1 MPIKVPDHLPAIDV
15 LWGERVFVMNES
27 LAYSQDIRP
36 LDIVILNLM
45 PMKQTTEVQLLRL
58 LGNTPLQ
65 VQVKLLHMESHR
77 SKNTSEEY
85 LEAFYD
91 VFKDIKHRKF
101 DGMIITG
108 APIEHLPFEDV
119 KYWAELT
126 EIMEWTK
133 TNVTSTLHICWG
145 AQAGLY
151 YHYGVP
157 KYPLSAK
164 MFGIFEHTRTENIN
178 LLRGF
183 DERFY
188 VPHSRH
194 TEVRRADIEA
204 VGGLEIWSDSPEA
217 GVYIAARK
225 SGRQIFVTGHSEYDK
240 YTLHDEY
247 MRDVNKGEAIAP
259 PLHYYMN
266 NDPTK
271 EPIVR
276 WRGHSNL
283 LFTNWLNYYV
293 YQETPFDWNRPQSYH
308 AHRLQQ
314 WR

>member
-1 MPIKVPDHLPAIDV
+1 MPILVPDNLPARDI
-15 LWGERVFVMNES
+15 LREERVFVMNES
-27 LAYSQDIRP
+27 REYSQRPLRAGSQDIRA
-36 LDIVILNLM
+36 LEILILNLM

-65 VQVKLLHMESHR
+65 VHVKLLHMESHV
-77 SKNTSEEY
+77 SKNTSAEY
-85 LEAFYD
+85 LKTFYD
-91 VFKDIKHRKF
+91 VFQDIKHRKF

-108 APIEHLPFEDV
+108 APVELMDFEAV
-119 KYWAELT
+119 GYWRELT

-157 KYPLSAK
+157 KHELPQK
-164 MFGIFEHTRTENIN
+164 MFGIFEHSRAENID

-183 DERFY
+183 DERFF

-194 TEVRRADIEA
+194 TATRREDVEK
-204 VGGLEIWSDSPEA
+204 VDGLEILAESPDA
-217 GVYIAARK
+217 GVYIVARK

-247 MRDVNKGEAIAP
+247 TRDLKKGEDIAMP
-259 PLHYYMN
+259 VNYYQD
-266 NDPTK
+266 NDPAK
-271 EPIVR
+271 EPVVR

-293 YQETPFDWNRPQSYH
+293 YQETPFDWNK
-308 AHRLQQ
+308 
-314 WR
+314 

>member
-1 MPIKVPDHLPAIDV
+1 MPIKVPDNLPAIDI
-15 LWGERVFVMNES
+15 LRNERVFVMNES
-27 LAYSQDIRP
+27 RAYSQPMRP

-45 PMKQTTEVQLLRL
+45 PVKQTTETQLLRL
-58 LGNTPLQ
+58 LGNTSLQ
-65 VQVKLLHMESHR
+65 TQVKLLHMESHV
-77 SKNTSEEY
+77 SKNTSAEY
-85 LEAFYD
+85 LETFYD
-91 VFKDIKHRKF
+91 VFQDIRHRRF

-119 KYWAELT
+119 AYWRELT

-145 AQAGLY
+145 AQAGLH

-157 KYPLSAK
+157 KHPLTQK
-164 MFGIFEHTRTENIN
+164 MFGVFPHTRAEDVN

-194 TEVRRADIEA
+194 TEVRRADIEKTSRLA
-204 VGGLEIWSDSPEA
+204 IWSESEES
-217 GVYIAARK
+217 GVYIAA
-225 SGRQIFVTGHSEYDK
+225 SADGRQIFVTGHSEYDK

-247 MRDVNKGEAIAP
+247 IRDLKKGETIQAP
-259 PLHYYMN
+259 RHYYLHD
-266 NDPTK
+266 DPSS
-271 EPIVR
+271 EPVVR
-276 WRGHSNL
+276 WRAHANL

-293 YQETPFDWNRPQSYH
+293 YQETPYDWNR
-308 AHRLQQ
+308 
-314 WR
+314 

>member
-1 MPIKVPDHLPAIDV
+1 MPILVPDNLPAMDI
-15 LWGERVFVMNES
+15 LREERVFVMNES
-27 LAYSQDIRP
+27 REYSQRPLRAGSQDIRA
-36 LDIVILNLM
+36 LEILILNLM

-65 VQVKLLHMESHR
+65 VHVKLLHMESHV
-77 SKNTSEEY
+77 SKNTSAEY
-85 LEAFYD
+85 LETFYD
-91 VFKDIKHRKF
+91 VFSDIRKRKF

-108 APIEHLPFEDV
+108 APIEHLAFEDV
-119 KYWAELT
+119 NYWPELT

-133 TNVTSTLHICWG
+133 TNVTSTMHICWG

-157 KYPLSAK
+157 KRFLPQK
-164 MFGIFEHTRTENIN
+164 MFGVFEHDRADNVN

-188 VPHSRH
+188 APHSRH
-194 TEVRRADIEA
+194 TESCREDIEKVSA
-204 VGGLEIWSDSPEA
+204 LSILSASTEA
-217 GVYIAARK
+217 GVYIAEAMN
-225 SGRQIFVTGHSEYDK
+225 GRQIFVTGHSEYDK
-240 YTLHDEY
+240 LTLHGEY
-247 MRDVNKGEAIAP
+247 IRDVEKGEPIAP
-259 PLHYYMN
+259 PVNYYPGD
-266 NDPTK
+266 DPSR

-293 YQETPFDWNRPQSYH
+293 YQETPYDWNR
-308 AHRLQQ
+308 
-314 WR
+314 